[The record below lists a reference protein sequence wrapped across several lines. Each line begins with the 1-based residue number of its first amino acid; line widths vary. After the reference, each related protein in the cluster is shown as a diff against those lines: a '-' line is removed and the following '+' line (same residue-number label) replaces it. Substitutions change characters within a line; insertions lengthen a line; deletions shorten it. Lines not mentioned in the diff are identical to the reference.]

1 MNRRRVVITGLGV
14 ISPSG
19 NDVETFWESLKQGKS
34 SIGPITK
41 FDTSDFD
48 VKIAGEVKNFDI
60 KKYGFPFMLTRQLDE
75 FTHYAMAATK
85 MALDDS
91 MINLEMVDRTR
102 MGVFAGNCL
111 GGVGFGEKEL
121 YNLYREGWQCVSPYQ
136 SISWFYTAPQGQI
149 SIFYKLKGYSKT
161 FVADRISS
169 DVALGYAY
177 QSIML
182 NRLDTCLVCGT
193 EAGVFP
199 YGMSL
204 FSSSDVL
211 SKKRDA
217 CYCPYDLKRN
227 GMILGEGAGTLVIEE
242 LEHALKRN
250 APIYGEILSFSNNC
264 DGVHHKEKNKNG
276 KKYKEVI
283 ESCIRKANIS
293 YDEIDYINL
302 DGAALW
308 EDDVIET
315 NVLKEI
321 WGKEIGTVFL
331 SCPKSMFGNTFGAAG
346 ALDAIINCLAIKN
359 NTVPPTINYEDQD
372 SNCDL
377 NYTPNKA
384 LHRNI
389 NTVLQIERGRGGIN
403 SAMLLREFK
412 E

>member
-48 VKIAGEVKNFDI
+48 VKIAGEVKSFDI

-217 CYCPYDLKRN
+217 CYCPYDLKEWN
-227 GMILGEGAGTLVIEE
+227 DSWEGQ
-242 LEHALKRN
+242 
-250 APIYGEILSFSNNC
+250 
-264 DGVHHKEKNKNG
+264 
-276 KKYKEVI
+276 
-283 ESCIRKANIS
+283 
-293 YDEIDYINL
+293 
-302 DGAALW
+302 
-308 EDDVIET
+308 
-315 NVLKEI
+315 
-321 WGKEIGTVFL
+321 
-331 SCPKSMFGNTFGAAG
+331 
-346 ALDAIINCLAIKN
+346 
-359 NTVPPTINYEDQD
+359 VP
-372 SNCDL
+372 
-377 NYTPNKA
+377 
-384 LHRNI
+384 
-389 NTVLQIERGRGGIN
+389 
-403 SAMLLREFK
+403 
-412 E
+412 